1 MKVRQGLSAEGV
13 EGKMGAGLQETG
25 EWGTEGVPHGGWGP
39 GCEGESGG
47 AELRERERGRGSGD
61 SARSLTA
68 EGAAPPGE
76 DLAGT
81 GAQGRVG
88 LQGAAQGEGIA
99 LGPTLAVHTA
109 GEAGLRGH
117 HPVACGEG
125 SWWMKR
131 GR

>member
-1 MKVRQGLSAEGV
+1 MGL
-13 EGKMGAGLQETG
+13 GAGLRRG
-25 EWGTEGVPHGGWGP
+25 DR
-39 GCEGESGG
+39 G
-47 AELRERERGRGSGD
+47 AELRETERGQGSGD

-68 EGAAPPGE
+68 EGVAPPGE